1 MTGSIHTILCVLLSM
16 RAASVL
22 AFHPGDFT
30 SDAALQCVVCNAS
43 YYCKSGVRY
52 NCKPNSLAIAGFAEK
67 EEECICNPGYQLVW
81 SGLPLTYDFA
91 NYCQSCT
98 NRLQS
103 WKAYAASIGATE
115 NIDVLENRGAF
126 RAERNAYNSF
136 GDFLLNVIRFSLPL
150 SLQHT
155 KVQVW
160 YSSYN
165 GYLNLYID
173 NVFKQ
178 KCNDVRS
185 VGNCYYESAYTPGQV
200 LHIRDES
207 PHGSVF
213 LGYWQGAYL
222 KFYFTN
228 PNPTGACDLGLAPHW
243 YLEGKQ
249 YTCARNRG
257 VLQSQS
263 STAEDC
269 VCLRGYY
276 LPYWNSS
283 SPCLPCPMGTYADQY
298 NSTQCTPCPAN
309 SSHNRTQQTNISA
322 CLCNAGW
329 AGVAANGCVECAAGS
344 FSPVNGSAACQVCR
358 NNSGT
363 YDFYPRTE
371 CKCHRG
377 FFGIG
382 TSPCIECP
390 QHTWADEVGSTT
402 CKSCKVFLQSPG
414 GATELTAQTSSDSCF
429 CLPGYLSIVVGGAR
443 ACQACSPGTFHVPA
457 KNLQNESCQNCSY
470 GTYTSVSAATVCT
483 NCPVN
488 STTYVFPYTACQC
501 HTGYFCGLYP
511 QLTWEQLS
519 YGQTGSWAFSNY
531 NDNPLLN
538 IQYDSGQYGTW
549 RNIEL
554 VAFWK
559 QFNVVIPT
567 PSTQN
572 PNPEWSGIFLIVFN
586 QLPECL
592 QDFSN
597 HPCKLANRNTNNWI
611 TYTSSGGLM
620 VFKFYMVYYPVMS
633 IRYTVHGQDAGPHPR
648 TAQADGFQWL
658 QCGSQFAS
666 IACLPFDG
674 NPNNLFAGQRIY
686 PNSLFGIEKMLK
698 QNPAQCP
705 DGTCQACSVGT
716 FKDYTGPALQCK
728 KCQSGSISPLG
739 SVLQSQC
746 NCSAGY
752 FRNDS
757 TSCPSCAGGYFSVT
771 QDVLQCTPCPQ
782 HTFTDPALH
791 PWDNASDCR
800 ACKLCNTSTN
810 AAFTDHY
817 DAARGGVGCGEASV
831 ELCTQ
836 CPLAS
841 SLFLPT
847 TESQRN
853 FGVRSCACDMDFYG
867 ILGTAC
873 TACPSN
879 QVRPFFIYSDTTLLD
894 CLCAPG
900 FEPDSAAANLCRQCP
915 MGTYKPFFGDHN
927 CIACPDTFTT
937 EKTGNGNA
945 SACVCRPGYVYDGE
959 QCTICPENTH
969 KAGFNLNTT
978 CNACTANSF
987 GPAAGT
993 GPLECSCFQE
1003 FEATTDLC
1011 IHCQTGKYKNE
1022 STKIGV
1028 SNELFIASQIINLA
1042 RACSGGACPTSS
1054 SGNWGGEPQYHS
1066 SKVVDGDLSFFNTF
1080 QSHEQGNP
1088 FVTVD
1093 LQQSMYVNRVRIYN
1107 RAQCCQ
1113 ERLKFFEIR
1122 IGNSATLTSNP
1133 ACVTNGPNFVDF
1145 QDFTCVMR
1153 GRYVSLQIIGNAIL
1167 NFREFEI
1174 YGTKTELTGT
1184 ILGRCSQCPQNT
1196 FTNKTGSLACE
1207 ACAAGKTTDGRTG
1220 QVECVCDVGTF
1231 LGANGTCQTCPVSS
1245 FKATTTDKYAN
1256 SGCVTCSSCGANQQV
1271 NTECNNTH
1279 DITCKACQ
1287 ANSSSSAGRKFLDPC
1302 FCNAGYQLQGEIC
1315 VACPVGKARQV
1326 NNNNNI
1332 VCETCAS
1339 GSFTTV
1345 TATTVCTN
1353 CTANCPGFGPDKK
1366 KIVDFTGTY
1375 SQTDLNRYG
1384 GGGSSITAWKA
1395 YAASVKG
1402 TWSPALNSEGWGG
1415 VYGNPENSWVEF
1427 PLPLGYLFVETD
1439 APGFFG
1445 MGLSIGGVAVDG
1457 CDTRC
1462 KVIQRYKAGDKIRF
1476 QEFGGTIT
1484 YAIKLFVFNCVTE
1497 NLYVSQECNATQDI
1511 TCRCCQT
1518 CMKGLY
1524 DNNTCG
1530 VAYGNNRIDTQCVS
1544 CPENAF
1550 CPGTLTLQKPVLC
1563 SEQRCDVN
1571 QQVSTLCNT
1580 THNITCRACQANS
1593 WSYGRTELGPC
1604 LCNAGY
1610 ELRGGLCVACPVG
1623 KARQANYNNSI
1634 MCDVCATG
1642 TFTSVSTTVSCGTCS
1657 PVCVDICP
1665 EIIYDFSTVAL
1676 GQPWKDYATAIGFPP
1691 STMFSWSTCGG
1702 GWMGQWNN
1710 NAWMQ
1715 GTLPAAYSFLEV
1727 TFYAMCA
1734 NAGSAIG
1741 TVVLS
1746 IDGVRKATSYGDTVV
1761 YQTNYSAG
1769 QILRIQEFSAYQDG
1783 GIGKNLK
1790 IRLYKPCTLLYVKNE
1805 CNASR
1810 DVICQQCQK
1819 CGPGFFANNTC
1830 GANYNNDRLD
1840 TQCVPCLAGSYCPTG
1855 TGPPILC
1862 PDNGKSPPGSI
1873 SEKACDCDPGYFR
1886 DVDGCS
1892 LCPFDYYC
1900 PGKQIQHAI
1909 ACPRDS
1915 RTARRGSTS
1924 RLDCHCHT
1932 GFFRDP
1938 PESLNSF
1945 NCSLCLP
1952 GDFCFNNSAYNCSDA
1967 LMVSA
1972 PGSGFFENCT
1982 CVSGYYNN
1990 GTVCEDCPANY
2001 YCEGGK
2007 RLPCPANE
2015 WTAYEG
2021 RSNECVCMPGFYRD
2035 QGVCVPCTDDYFC
2048 EGLDD
2053 SRQACPQHS
2062 TGRGASEIEH
2072 CLCNPGFE
2080 AVHSTN
2086 ASEPHTC
2093 RACEHG
2099 GGTYKYKSG
2108 LGNRACSQCTE
2119 CLPHLHSTWTQIACT
2134 PTADA
2139 LCDYCSVCF
2148 NETRDET
2155 RLLYTTHACQQFFDT
2170 RCANCTACDR
2180 DSEWEFMPCSESGD
2194 RQCSRIAQDRTCP
2207 AGFYAGGHT
2216 STTDSKCLPCAVRN
2230 TPYEGEW
2237 LHHFTSAGSR
2247 YDDPYSCELTCRAF
2261 SRLANATDPS
2271 FGCTTCETGN
2281 VLFKEFT
2288 QKLLECQ
2295 FECLPGY
2302 ARRGE
2307 DCVLDTFHADAQIYW
2322 NHSVNVTHVRREAMR
2337 AHSGRSAFQ
2346 LTVSHTAHGT
2356 FAVVVGKSEPTC
2368 AGRAAVQL
2376 RREASAACCFS
2387 ELWRVSTT
2395 SQLGLPSTAR
2405 EQCSRPGPPWSELLS
2420 DTQLVFEVPDTRIEE
2435 LANCSQFE
2443 DGLACDLYVSIVDT
2457 LLLHHFSVPVR
2468 LELRRAAAL
2477 SAVGAQ
2483 TYVPLS
2489 GFRVEAQLAYV
2500 EPDGSPVFVVVSD
2513 MAPLPGAGATD
2524 VALHSAGLRLALP
2537 PPEVNCE
2544 RYGTLLAG
2552 GASLNVSAEAWT
2564 LGAAPVRAV
2573 TFLRAPQ
2580 GTQFLKLFYTLRLR
2594 EREGAIG
2601 TRNQMHVAVWR
2612 NLSQVRAVC
2621 DLPPPSL
2628 SVTGGEVLSCS
2639 GLGETAVAAAT
2650 ALHSPAE
2657 TVRGEVGGLTSFVAR
2672 ALHPHIRSVLVKNM
2686 LVAFTLPAA
2695 DPIVADTNVTSMHLG
2710 HLDFTDAFKAACQTT
2725 EFCHFRYVHQGG
2737 GMHFLPSCDATAQD
2751 AARAWLR
2758 SALGVLEDDGHVQAL
2773 CRLAH
2778 RQSAREYA
2786 FLVAL
2791 VNTRAYLPRG
2801 GQWHDL
2807 QNHSAPLSTSRVA
2820 ALFEF
2825 V

>member
-1 MTGSIHTILCVLLSM
+1 M
-16 RAASVL
+16 
-22 AFHPGDFT
+22 F
-30 SDAALQCVVCNAS
+30 
-43 YYCKSGVRY
+43 
-52 NCKPNSLAIAGFAEK
+52 
-67 EEECICNPGYQLVW
+67 
-81 SGLPLTYDFA
+81 
-91 NYCQSCT
+91 
-98 NRLQS
+98 
-103 WKAYAASIGATE
+103 
-115 NIDVLENRGAF
+115 
-126 RAERNAYNSF
+126 
-136 GDFLLNVIRFSLPL
+136 
-150 SLQHT
+150 
-155 KVQVW
+155 
-160 YSSYN
+160 
-165 GYLNLYID
+165 
-173 NVFKQ
+173 
-178 KCNDVRS
+178 
-185 VGNCYYESAYTPGQV
+185 
-200 LHIRDES
+200 
-207 PHGSVF
+207 
-213 LGYWQGAYL
+213 
-222 KFYFTN
+222 
-228 PNPTGACDLGLAPHW
+228 
-243 YLEGKQ
+243 
-249 YTCARNRG
+249 
-257 VLQSQS
+257 
-263 STAEDC
+263 
-269 VCLRGYY
+269 
-276 LPYWNSS
+276 
-283 SPCLPCPMGTYADQY
+283 
-298 NSTQCTPCPAN
+298 
-309 SSHNRTQQTNISA
+309 
-322 CLCNAGW
+322 
-329 AGVAANGCVECAAGS
+329 
-344 FSPVNGSAACQVCR
+344 
-358 NNSGT
+358 
-363 YDFYPRTE
+363 
-371 CKCHRG
+371 
-377 FFGIG
+377 
-382 TSPCIECP
+382 
-390 QHTWADEVGSTT
+390 
-402 CKSCKVFLQSPG
+402 
-414 GATELTAQTSSDSCF
+414 
-429 CLPGYLSIVVGGAR
+429 LSIVEAR
-443 ACQACSPGTFHVPA
+443 YIRIIVYDYNNHLSTRAGVFV
-457 KNLQNESCQNCSY
+457 LDESHLC
-470 GTYTSVSAATVCT
+470 GK
-483 NCPVN
+483 CP
-488 STTYVFPYTACQC
+488 
-501 HTGYFCGLYP
+501 
-511 QLTWEQLS
+511 
-519 YGQTGSWAFSNY
+519 
-531 NDNPLLN
+531 LN
-538 IQYDSGQYGTW
+538 
-549 RNIEL
+549 
-554 VAFWK
+554 
-559 QFNVVIPT
+559 
-567 PSTQN
+567 
-572 PNPEWSGIFLIVFN
+572 
-586 QLPECL
+586 
-592 QDFSN
+592 
-597 HPCKLANRNTNNWI
+597 
-611 TYTSSGGLM
+611 
-620 VFKFYMVYYPVMS
+620 
-633 IRYTVHGQDAGPHPR
+633 
-648 TAQADGFQWL
+648 
-658 QCGSQFAS
+658 
-666 IACLPFDG
+666 
-674 NPNNLFAGQRIY
+674 
-686 PNSLFGIEKMLK
+686 
-698 QNPAQCP
+698 
-705 DGTCQACSVGT
+705 T
-716 FKDYTGPALQCK
+716 FK
-728 KCQSGSISPLG
+728 
-739 SVLQSQC
+739 
-746 NCSAGY
+746 N
-752 FRNDS
+752 N
-757 TSCPSCAGGYFSVT
+757 
-771 QDVLQCTPCPQ
+771 
-782 HTFTDPALH
+782 
-791 PWDNASDCR
+791 
-800 ACKLCNTSTN
+800 
-810 AAFTDHY
+810 
-817 DAARGGVGCGEASV
+817 
-831 ELCTQ
+831 
-836 CPLAS
+836 
-841 SLFLPT
+841 
-847 TESQRN
+847 TESLICEE
-853 FGVRSCACDMDFYG
+853 CA
-867 ILGTAC
+867 
-873 TACPSN
+873 
-879 QVRPFFIYSDTTLLD
+879 
-894 CLCAPG
+894 
-900 FEPDSAAANLCRQCP
+900 E
-915 MGTYKPFFGDHN
+915 
-927 CIACPDTFTT
+927 
-937 EKTGNGNA
+937 
-945 SACVCRPGYVYDGE
+945 
-959 QCTICPENTH
+959 
-969 KAGFNLNTT
+969 
-978 CNACTANSF
+978 
-987 GPAAGT
+987 
-993 GPLECSCFQE
+993 
-1003 FEATTDLC
+1003 
-1011 IHCQTGKYKNE
+1011 
-1022 STKIGV
+1022 
-1028 SNELFIASQIINLA
+1028 
-1042 RACSGGACPTSS
+1042 
-1054 SGNWGGEPQYHS
+1054 
-1066 SKVVDGDLSFFNTF
+1066 
-1080 QSHEQGNP
+1080 
-1088 FVTVD
+1088 
-1093 LQQSMYVNRVRIYN
+1093 
-1107 RAQCCQ
+1107 
-1113 ERLKFFEIR
+1113 
-1122 IGNSATLTSNP
+1122 
-1133 ACVTNGPNFVDF
+1133 
-1145 QDFTCVMR
+1145 
-1153 GRYVSLQIIGNAIL
+1153 
-1167 NFREFEI
+1167 
-1174 YGTKTELTGT
+1174 
-1184 ILGRCSQCPQNT
+1184 
-1196 FTNKTGSLACE
+1196 
-1207 ACAAGKTTDGRTG
+1207 GKTTDGRTG
-1220 QVECVCDVGTF
+1220 QAECVCDVGTEP
-1231 LGANGTCQTCPVSS
+1231 GADGVCQTCRAGTYKDTS
-1245 FKATTTDKYAN
+1245 TDKYAN
-1256 SGCVTCSSCGANQQV
+1256 RACVNCSSCAAGQQV
-1271 NTECNNTH
+1271 NTECNVTH
-1279 DITCKACQ
+1279 RISCRACQ
-1287 ANSSSSAGRKFLDPC
+1287 ANSWSAAGRTLLEPC
-1302 FCNAGYQLQGEIC
+1302 LCNAGYELQGQLC
-1315 VACPVGKARQV
+1315 VACPVGKARAV
-1326 NNNNNI
+1326 NNNNSI
-1332 VCETCAS
+1332 MCETCNSTTFTSVSATVSCGSCTLICQNLFCARQLVYDFAPYANLNSWDSWRNYAAS
-1339 GSFTTV
+1339 FGATVRADTWGNTGAGFRWFSVLGWNHVPNNQWGHAPGGLFQLTLPPDYSHVTVNYGSRGTV
-1345 TATTVCTN
+1345 VLTMNGVIRQQIDSPTAV
-1353 CTANCPGFGPDKK
+1353 
-1366 KIVDFTGTY
+1366 Y
-1375 SQTDLNRYG
+1375 SQTYTSPMVLTIYEQSTEIRADIK
-1384 GGGSSITAWKA
+1384 IT
-1395 YAASVKG
+1395 
-1402 TWSPALNSEGWGG
+1402 
-1415 VYGNPENSWVEF
+1415 
-1427 PLPLGYLFVETD
+1427 
-1439 APGFFG
+1439 
-1445 MGLSIGGVAVDG
+1445 LSNF
-1457 CDTRC
+1457 CDS
-1462 KVIQRYKAGDKIRF
+1462 
-1476 QEFGGTIT
+1476 
-1484 YAIKLFVFNCVTE
+1484 
-1497 NLYVSQECNATQDI
+1497 YVQHECNASRDVICQE
-1511 TCRCCQT
+1511 CQT
-1518 CMKGLY
+1518 CGSGLY
-1524 DNNTCG
+1524 SSNKCG
-1530 VAYGNNRIDTQCVS
+1530 VDYGNDRLDTECS
-1544 CPENAF
+1544 GCPAGF
-1550 CPGTLTLQKPVLC
+1550 YCPGGSVTQSAIPC
-1563 SEQRCDVN
+1563 PGCAAN
-1571 QQVSTLCNT
+1571 QQVATLCSG
-1580 THNITCRACQANS
+1580 THNGTCKACQANS
-1593 WSYGRTELGPC
+1593 WSPSGRTELGPC

-1610 ELRGGLCVACPVG
+1610 ELQGGLCVACPVG

-1634 MCDVCATG
+1634 MCETCGAG
-1642 TFTSVSTTVSCGTCS
+1642 TLALVSTTIVCGTCTS
-1657 PVCVDICP
+1657 
-1665 EIIYDFSTVAL
+1665 
-1676 GQPWKDYATAIGFPP
+1676 
-1691 STMFSWSTCGG
+1691 
-1702 GWMGQWNN
+1702 
-1710 NAWMQ
+1710 
-1715 GTLPAAYSFLEV
+1715 
-1727 TFYAMCA
+1727 MCE
-1734 NAGSAIG
+1734 
-1741 TVVLS
+1741 
-1746 IDGVRKATSYGDTVV
+1746 GVPGRY
-1761 YQTNYSAG
+1761 
-1769 QILRIQEFSAYQDG
+1769 F
-1783 GIGKNLK
+1783 
-1790 IRLYKPCTLLYVKNE
+1790 VKHE
-1805 CNASR
+1805 CNATR
-1810 DVICQQCQK
+1810 DVICQECK
-1819 CGPGFFANNTC
+1819 TCTPGFYANNTC
-1830 GANYNNDRLD
+1830 GPQYGNDRLD
-1840 TQCVPCLAGSYCPTG
+1840 TQCVPCPAGYYCPTG
-1855 TGPPILC
+1855 LEPPILC
-1862 PDNGKSPPGSI
+1862 PDNGRSPAGSDDV
-1873 SEKACDCDPGYFR
+1873 KDCDCDAGTFR

-1972 PGSGFFENCT
+1972 PGSGFFENCS

-2148 NETRDET
+2148 NETKDAT

-2288 QKLLECQ
+2288 QNLLECQ

-2337 AHSGRSAFQ
+2337 DHSGRSAFQ

-2601 TRNQMHVAVWR
+2601 TKNQMHVAVWR